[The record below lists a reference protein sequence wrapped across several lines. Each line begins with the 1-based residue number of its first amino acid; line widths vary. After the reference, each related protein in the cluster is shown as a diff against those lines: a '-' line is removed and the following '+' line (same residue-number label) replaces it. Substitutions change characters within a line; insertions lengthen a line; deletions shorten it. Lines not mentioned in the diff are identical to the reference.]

1 LIVGPDKP
9 VTPGESCHTA
19 TRLWWLCHD

>member
-9 VTPGESCHTA
+9 VTPGESCFTA
-19 TRLWWLCHD
+19 TRLWWMCHD